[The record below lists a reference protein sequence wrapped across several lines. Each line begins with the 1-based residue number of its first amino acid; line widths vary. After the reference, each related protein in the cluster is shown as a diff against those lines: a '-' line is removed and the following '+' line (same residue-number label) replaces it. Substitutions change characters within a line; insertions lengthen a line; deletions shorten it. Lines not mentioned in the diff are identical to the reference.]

1 MSEVK
6 TDEAE
11 QKRGITRWESL
22 AILLASLTAA
32 LSAFAATVIAQRS
45 LSAEQNTEFLL
56 FWSLL
61 FGIFGV
67 IAGIQQETTRAVGAA
82 RLLSSQDGSRP
93 GARVLPVGLGLGVVI
108 AALVALSSAE
118 WADDQIPSTG
128 GAGVALIVVGAIL
141 YAAHSAMSGVAA
153 GQEKWFLFASLGGG
167 EAAWRLLA
175 LLLVALTVGGLLGLE
190 AAVVSA
196 SLLWVVLVI
205 VIPHAREVAGSR
217 ADVGG
222 KKYLQNV
229 LFAMGSSAASAVL
242 TVAFPTLLSWSQG
255 ENPEPV
261 ETATLGFLILAISL
275 TRSPIM
281 IPLQAFQGVAIS
293 AFLKQRHRPVAAMAK
308 PAGALLAVGAVGAV
322 AAWLIG
328 PWLFSLIYERKDDA
342 GAAYDMVNQGW
353 VLGGLTF
360 ASALM
365 ALLVLSGT
373 AVIALNAHRLY
384 IAGWVVGATVTTALL
399 FVLPLGLIERAMVAL
414 YVGPLLGFLTHLAGM
429 VAIARTEVSTDR
441 YMP

>member
-6 TDEAE
+6 GNPE
-11 QKRGITRWESL
+11 QERGITRWESL
-22 AILLASLTAA
+22 TILLASLTAA

-82 RLLSSQDGSRP
+82 RLLSSQDGRRP
-93 GARVLPVGLGLGVVI
+93 GARVLPVSLGLGVVI

-141 YAAHSAMSGVAA
+141 YAAHSAMSGAAA

-196 SLLWVVLVI
+196 SLLWVVLVL
-205 VIPHAREVAGSR
+205 VLPQAREIAGSR

-261 ETATLGFLILAISL
+261 ETATLGFLILAVSI

-293 AFLKQRHRPVAAMAK
+293 AFLKQRHRPVAAMSK
-308 PAGALLAVGAVGAV
+308 PAGALLGVGVVGAG

-342 GAAYDMVNQGW
+342 ATAYDAVNQGW

-384 IAGWVVGATVTTALL
+384 IAGWVVGAVVTTTLL
-399 FVLPLGLIERAMVAL
+399 FVLPLDLIERAMVAL
-414 YVGPLLGFLTHLAGM
+414 YIGPLLGFLTHLAGM
-429 VAIARTEVSTDR
+429 VAVARTERAVGR
-441 YMP
+441 

>member
-6 TDEAE
+6 TDESE
-11 QKRGITRWESL
+11 QKAGITRWESL

-82 RLLSSQDGSRP
+82 RLRSLQGAGSQ
-93 GARVLPVGLGLGVVI
+93 GARVLPISLGVGAVI
-108 AALVALSSAE
+108 AALVALSSGE
-118 WADDQIPSTG
+118 WAEDQIPSTG
-128 GAGVALIVVGAIL
+128 GAGVALIVLGATL
-141 YAAHSAMSGVAA
+141 YAAHSAMSGAAA
-153 GQEKWFLFASLGGG
+153 GHEKWFLFAGFGGG
-167 EAAWRLLA
+167 EATWRLVA
-175 LLLVALTVGGLLGLE
+175 LLLVAFTVGGLLGLE

-196 SLLWVVLVI
+196 SLLWLVLVL
-205 VIPHAREVAGSR
+205 VLPQAREIAGSR

-261 ETATLGFLILAISL
+261 ETATLGFLILAVSI

-293 AFLKQRHRPVAAMAK
+293 AFLKQRHHPVAAMSK
-308 PAGALLAVGAVGAV
+308 PAGALLGLGVVGAG

-342 GAAYDMVNQGW
+342 ATAYDAVNQGW

-384 IAGWVVGATVTTALL
+384 IAGWVVGAVVTTTLL
-399 FVLPLGLIERAMVAL
+399 FVLPLDLIERAMVAL
-414 YVGPLLGFLTHLAGM
+414 YIGPLLGFLTHLAGM
-429 VAIARTEVSTDR
+429 VAVARTERAVGR
-441 YMP
+441 

>member
-6 TDEAE
+6 TDESERKA
-11 QKRGITRWESL
+11 GITRWESL

-61 FGIFGV
+61 FGVFGV

-82 RLLSSQDGSRP
+82 RLISLRDDNKLGV
-93 GARVLPVGLGLGVVI
+93 RVLPVSLGVGLVA
-108 AALVALSSAE
+108 AALVAFSSVE

-128 GAGVALIVVGAIL
+128 GFGVALVVLGATL
-141 YAAHSAMSGVAA
+141 YAAHSAMSGAAA
-153 GQEKWFLFASLGGG
+153 GREKWFLFSILGGG

-175 LLLVALTVGGLLGLE
+175 LLLVAFTLGSLLGLE

-196 SLLWVVLVI
+196 SLMWIVLV
-205 VIPHAREVAGSR
+205 VVSPQAREVAGSR
-217 ADVGG
+217 ADVGA

-229 LFAMGSSAASAVL
+229 FFAMGSSAASAVL
-242 TVAFPTLLSWSQG
+242 TVAFPTLLNRSQG
-255 ENPEPV
+255 ENPGSV
-261 ETATLGFLILAISL
+261 ETATLGFLILAVSI

-293 AFLKQRHRPVAAMAK
+293 SFLKQRHRPVAAMSK
-308 PAGALLAVGAVGAV
+308 PAGVLLGVGVVGAG

-328 PWLFSLIYERKDDA
+328 PWLFSLIYERKEEA
-342 GAAYDMVNQGW
+342 AAAYDAVNQGW

-384 IAGWVVGATVTTALL
+384 IAGWVVGASVTTALL
-399 FVLPLGLIERAMVAL
+399 FILPLGLIERAIVAL
-414 YVGPLLGFLTHLAGM
+414 YIGPLLGFLTHLAGM
-429 VAIARTEVSTDR
+429 VAVSRTEKIATDC
-441 YMP
+441 

>member
-6 TDEAE
+6 GNPE
-11 QKRGITRWESL
+11 QERGITRWESL

-82 RLLSSQDGSRP
+82 RLLSSQDGRRP
-93 GARVLPVGLGLGVVI
+93 GARVLPVSLGLGVVI

-141 YAAHSAMSGVAA
+141 YAAHSAMSGAAA

-175 LLLVALTVGGLLGLE
+175 LLLVVLTVGGLLGLE

-196 SLLWVVLVI
+196 SLLWVVLVL
-205 VIPHAREVAGSR
+205 VLPQAREIAGSR

-261 ETATLGFLILAISL
+261 ETATLGFLILAVSI

-293 AFLKQRHRPVAAMAK
+293 AFLKQRHRPVAAMSK
-308 PAGALLAVGAVGAV
+308 PAGALLGVGVVGAG

-342 GAAYDMVNQGW
+342 ATAYDAVNQGW

-384 IAGWVVGATVTTALL
+384 IAGWVVGAVVTTTLL
-399 FVLPLGLIERAMVAL
+399 FVLPLDLIERAMVAL
-414 YVGPLLGFLTHLAGM
+414 YIGPLLGFLTHLAGM
-429 VAIARTEVSTDR
+429 VAVARTERAVGR
-441 YMP
+441 